1 MLYDPN
7 WGKLFHLDDLID
19 WLRTQPKNKTYNY
32 EDGTDCLLAQYF
44 RAKGYVAVDVSPW
57 EIFMVRDGK
66 TISRWLP
73 NEWDRIAVGRQPGYE
88 FGNRQWTYGKA
99 RKRAKA
105 LRKAL
110 AVAT

>member
-1 MLYDPN
+1 
-7 WGKLFHLDDLID
+7 
-19 WLRTQPKNKTYNY
+19 
-32 EDGTDCLLAQYF
+32 
-44 RAKGYVAVDVSPW
+44 
-57 EIFMVRDGK
+57 MV

-105 LRKAL
+105 PLGAGPIFNGL
-110 AVAT
+110 G